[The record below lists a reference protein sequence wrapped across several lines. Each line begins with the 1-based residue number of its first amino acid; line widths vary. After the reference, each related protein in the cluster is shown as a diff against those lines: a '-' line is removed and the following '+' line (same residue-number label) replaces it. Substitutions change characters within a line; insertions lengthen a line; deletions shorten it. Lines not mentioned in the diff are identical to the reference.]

1 MLRGKCHLLVF
12 QWGGEQPIEWSLVL
26 SPYSVGPVIAISL
39 SLPCP
44 ALSSFTRSTLP
55 PCIDIGSAW
64 ESAIEWGSL
73 IAIGEVPGCSPPF
86 LGTSLSTGCSFP
98 WSVFLSSVFSSFSFL
113 TCHLQGNAICEFF
126 QRKENDQPIYTVWK
140 QEQEKNEALHR
151 CLPEYWECS
160 IASRGLSLSRL
171 LTSLLRYEL
180 RSLQGSPL

>member
-1 MLRGKCHLLVF
+1 MFRKRLRNLRESQLRALVQEALSTIRQMKYRWDPNSSFLTCYSRGKRHLLVF

-73 IAIGEVPGCSPPF
+73 IAVGEVPGCSPPF

-98 WSVFLSSVFSSFSFL
+98 RSVFLSSVFSSFSFL
-113 TCHLQGNAICEFF
+113 TCHLQGNAIC
-126 QRKENDQPIYTVWK
+126 
-140 QEQEKNEALHR
+140 
-151 CLPEYWECS
+151 
-160 IASRGLSLSRL
+160 
-171 LTSLLRYEL
+171 
-180 RSLQGSPL
+180 

>member
-1 MLRGKCHLLVF
+1 MLLTGKRHLLVF

-73 IAIGEVPGCSPPF
+73 IAVGEVPGCSPPF
-86 LGTSLSTGCSFP
+86 LGTSLFTGCSFP
-98 WSVFLSSVFSSFSFL
+98 RSVFLSSVYNFSRK
-113 TCHLQGNAICEFF
+113 F
-126 QRKENDQPIYTVWK
+126 QRYSSSGPYQGAKRKLLLCFSDLIVEVPCRDRHLIYAIT
-140 QEQEKNEALHR
+140 
-151 CLPEYWECS
+151 
-160 IASRGLSLSRL
+160 I
-171 LTSLLRYEL
+171 
-180 RSLQGSPL
+180 